1 MRRSIVSRQIFD
13 CRELPGDCTL
23 SISGTL
29 EEVMEA
35 QVQHAVSVHGQEDG
49 PGLRD
54 LIASY
59 LKEEQPA

>member
-1 MRRSIVSRQIFD
+1 MARQIFD

-23 SISGTL
+23 AISGTL

-35 QVQHAVSVHGQEDG
+35 QVQHAVSAHGQEDG
-49 PGLRD
+49 PELRD